1 MLRVALSETVRFV
14 GCTAGAALVV
24 GLYLLVPLMLVPLM
38 LVLSGF
44 IVDRRIQFYAAVGVL
59 AVLEVLVIW
68 ILLRTKAQ
76 IEPWTDMR

>member
-24 GLYLLVPLMLVPLM
+24 GLYLLVPLMLVF
-38 LVLSGF
+38 SGF
-44 IVDRRIQFYAAVGVL
+44 TTDRRIQFCTAAGIL